1 MRPPYI
7 DPDTGVA
14 YDTDKG
20 EYEGY
25 LTKQSMWLR
34 VSDNKWLGEFTLCR
48 GSVCVY
54 FPAPRIWTRNLI
66 FMQHSHRLTF
76 TYAQSSSHTHHVL
89 SQDWRRRYFILK
101 GSRLFFAKTPYE
113 APHGM
118 IDLSRCTTVKSADLK
133 AHKKHSFEIST
144 PETTYL
150 LYAGELVR
158 LCCVVLFV
166 HYISWY
172 FVIHVLVWYQ
182 FSCLSCL
189 IFSLQSIS
197 TFNVRLIQHQT
208 KTK

>member
-7 DPDTGVA
+7 DPTTGVA

-20 EYEGY
+20 DYEGY

-34 VSDNKWLGEFTLCR
+34 VSALCFRWNLFYLNVYDELADHYQFGHLTLCK
-48 GSVCVY
+48 
-54 FPAPRIWTRNLI
+54 
-66 FMQHSHRLTF
+66 
-76 TYAQSSSHTHHVL
+76 
-89 SQDWRRRYFILK
+89 SQDWRRRFFILK

-150 LYAGELVR
+150 LYAGELA
-158 LCCVVLFV
+158 C
-166 HYISWY
+166 W
-172 FVIHVLVWYQ
+172 
-182 FSCLSCL
+182 
-189 IFSLQSIS
+189 
-197 TFNVRLIQHQT
+197 
-208 KTK
+208 